1 MPAFPT
7 NSPPSRATSI
17 YPASLREVST
27 PPRRLTRRKASTGDA
42 IARQEFGFTDVEA
55 LDDVTITHYGPGTN
69 QAINS
74 ILVPIAGGPNS
85 DAAVTLASSIASE
98 WAASITLLTVIPEGA
113 ADTQRQA
120 ANRRLET
127 YAESMA
133 DSSVVTTLV
142 RSDDVASA
150 IATESVAH
158 ELLVIGASERS
169 LFKRFFRGTI
179 PEQLRQETHAP
190 IFVISR

>member
-7 NSPPSRATSI
+7 NAPPSRATSI

-27 PPRRLTRRKASTGDA
+27 PPRRNKRRTASTGDA

-85 DAAVTLASSIASE
+85 DAAVTLASSIAAE
-98 WAASITLLTVIPEGA
+98 WTALITVLTVIPESA
-113 ADTQRQA
+113 TDNQRQT
-120 ANRRLET
+120 ANQRLET
-127 YAESMA
+127 YAETVT
-133 DSSVVTTLV
+133 DSSVVTTLR

-179 PEQLRQETHAP
+179 PEQLRHETHAP